1 MTYVILSI
9 FVIIII
15 LILNS
20 QRISRY
26 FESREEQQEIDFK
39 ERTNLDLWKLTKISP
54 GITWFGPD
62 QVQYTNPE
70 FYFDDDCFYIINYD
84 KVMKHDIGNIV
95 EVTRTSYSKNDNRIW
110 KIVVQESENKI
121 VYKIMT
127 NHSLTTSNFSN
138 FLDKVNENPD
148 SVVDSEWLLKI

>member
-9 FVIIII
+9 FAIIII

-26 FESREEQQEIDFK
+26 FESSQEQQEIDFK
-39 ERTNLDLWKLTKISP
+39 ERTNLDLWKLTKISL

-62 QVQYTNPE
+62 HVQYTNPE
-70 FYFDDDCFYIINYD
+70 FYFDDDFFYIINYD
-84 KVMKHDIGNIV
+84 KVIKHDIGNIV
-95 EVTRTSYSKNDNRIW
+95 EVTRTSYSKNDKRIW
-110 KIVVQESENKI
+110 KIVVQESGNKT

-148 SVVDSEWLLKI
+148 SVVDSEWLLKM